1 MKMKVSE
8 ARIIVFILIVFLFS
22 SCARRF
28 THYEEITSLIS
39 SENYILAAQ
48 KVEEQKE
55 KAYSKNERLLY
66 YLDLGLLYHLAGEFE
81 KSNECFEKAENIVD
95 ELFTKS
101 ISKEA
106 ASLLTS
112 DYAKPYEGEVFERVL
127 INVIRALNYLF
138 LNQPDEAMVEA
149 RKVDHKLGVY
159 KNAYGGKLTYS
170 EDAFVRY
177 LMGMIY
183 ENSGELNDAFISY
196 RNALYSYRFYEAN
209 YNTPTPPE
217 LYGDVVRVAKALGF
231 YDEIEELKKD
241 FGKPKERKIPQG
253 HGEIVLIHMN
263 GLAPKKT
270 EYTIQIAY
278 GNGLVFVRASEVST
292 DEQADVNKALN
303 IAGSIAADANISVA
317 FPKFEKRPFR
327 IKGSSIQVE
336 GRNESADTHLVENV
350 EEIAIKDLEDKIG
363 RIYARTVARA
373 IVKYTLAYAGGG
385 GAGKVA
391 EKFGGKVAGKVTG
404 FLAKKAF
411 AAAASATEEADKRSW
426 QILPAQFRIG
436 RVILPEGSYTINLVL
451 KDQYG
456 NPVGIKT
463 IKDVVVKNG
472 KKTFLR
478 VSTVW

>member
-1 MKMKVSE
+1 MK
-8 ARIIVFILIVFLFS
+8 RNIITIGTICVLFVFS
-22 SCARRF
+22 GCRHTF

-39 SENYILAAQ
+39 SENYMMAAQ

-66 YLDLGLLYHLAGEFE
+66 YLDLGILYHLAGEYE
-81 KSNECFEKAENIVD
+81 KSNEFFEKAESTVD

-112 DYAKPYEGEVFERVL
+112 DYARPYDGEVFERVL

-138 LNQPDEAMVEA
+138 LNQPDEALVEA

-159 KNAYGGKLTYS
+159 KEAYKGKLTYS

-196 RNALYSYRFYEAN
+196 RNALYSYKAYEAN

-231 YDEIEELKKD
+231 NDEIEELKKD
-241 FGKPKERKIPQG
+241 FAEIKLKERKIPKG

-270 EYTIQIAY
+270 EYTIQVAY
-278 GNGLVFVRASEVST
+278 GNGLVYVRSSDVST
-292 DEQADVNKALN
+292 DEQADVNKAMNL
-303 IAGSIAADANISVA
+303 AGSIAADVNVSIA

-327 IKGSSIQVE
+327 IKSSSIEIEGIDRTVE
-336 GRNESADTHLVENV
+336 THLAENV
-350 EEIAIKDLEDKIG
+350 EDIAIKDMEDKIG

-373 IVKYTLAYAGGG
+373 IIKYTLAYAGGA

-391 EKFGGKVAGKVTG
+391 EEFGGKMAGKITG

-426 QILPAQFRIG
+426 QILPAQFRVG
-436 RVILPEGSYTINLVL
+436 RVILPEGSYTINLIL

-456 NPVGIKT
+456 NTVGRKT
-463 IKDVVVKNG
+463 FRDVNVKSG